1 MKLPNSEQ
9 ALVEREKITE
19 YLLST
24 THPSG
29 RSKALFF
36 LRFGFSTDSWED
48 FAESLRLQASANDV
62 VEVEDTEYG
71 LRYYIDGT
79 IEAPDG
85 RSPEVRTV
93 WQFDSGND
101 YPRLVTA
108 FPRRR

>member
-1 MKLPNSEQ
+1 MKLPNAAQ

-29 RSKALFF
+29 RHKARFF
-36 LRFGFSTDSWED
+36 LGFGFRTDSWEKMAD
-48 FAESLRLQASANDV
+48 SLRLQGNANDV
-62 VEVEDTEYG
+62 AEVEDTEYG
-71 LRYYIDGT
+71 LRYNVDGT

-85 RSPEVRTV
+85 RSPLVRTV

-101 YPRLVTA
+101 YPRLLTA